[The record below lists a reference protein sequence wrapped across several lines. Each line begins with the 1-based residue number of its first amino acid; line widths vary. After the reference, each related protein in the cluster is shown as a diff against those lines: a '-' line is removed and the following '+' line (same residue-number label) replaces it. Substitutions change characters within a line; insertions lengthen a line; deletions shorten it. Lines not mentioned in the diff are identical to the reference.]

1 MLKAARRPFWSK
13 IPDESSCLYT
23 AATTYPNFNLFLDL
37 IKQLR
42 ALLEQRLKE
51 ISEAVML

>member
-13 IPDESSCLYT
+13 IPDKSSCLYT